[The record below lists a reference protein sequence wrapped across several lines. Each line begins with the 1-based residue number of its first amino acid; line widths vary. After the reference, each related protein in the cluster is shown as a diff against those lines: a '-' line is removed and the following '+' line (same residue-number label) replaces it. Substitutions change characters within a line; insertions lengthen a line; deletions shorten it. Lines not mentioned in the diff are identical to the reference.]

1 MKVGHVEIVE
11 LGLVWEHQEG
21 GASLGEAPGQTDPV
35 LSEDD
40 QDYYRENVAF

>member
-1 MKVGHVEIVE
+1 MEIVE

-21 GASLGEAPGQTDPV
+21 GAGLGEAPGETDPV
-35 LSEDD
+35 LPEDD